1 MINHNCHPDI
11 AHGCLCATCARDPG
25 SDGPNGCCCEWHP
38 DLQFASDPESACGER
53 VAACPD
59 YQPETAITAAQ
70 DATPAFDYAGLS
82 DQAIA
87 TLHSA
92 EDMIRS
98 GYRTAKAAYR
108 TITNAV
114 GMAHDELVT
123 SCHDGRKSEENERT
137 FCAWCESVGLNQRT
151 AYRMLQV
158 SDLMIRSTPNEQ
170 KVLEALPITLLYAAA
185 KPSAPPELVERVKK
199 GEIATNKEYQAALK
213 EKDNKIE
220 RLERTNRDQKKLLEA
235 GSKTQEMLRRRSEQY
250 AEVCADRDAWKARAE
265 ELEARP
271 VEVAVEVD
279 ETEVERRAQE
289 KAQALAVEMMRKQA
303 PASDDPEQAE
313 HDAYDAGMQF
323 WRTIDNAWRLAR
335 PRASTLRPELKR
347 AIYERCAEIF
357 EKVRKDMTT
366 YEY

>member
-1 MINHNCHPDI
+1 MSEICRCCTCTVAD
-11 AHGCLCATCARDPG
+11 CTCAGGKSASARIDC
-25 SDGPNGCCCEWHP
+25 DGAGNCAQSGCSY
-38 DLQFASDPESACGER
+38 AAKAER
-53 VAACPD
+53 GLLPKA
-59 YQPETAITAAQ
+59 ETPPT
-70 DATPAFDYAGLS
+70 FDYTGLS
-82 DQAIA
+82 AQTVA

-158 SDLMIRSTPNEQ
+158 SDLMMRSTPNEQ

-199 GEIATNKEYQAALK
+199 GEIATHKEYQAAMK
-213 EKDNKIE
+213 QKDDKIA
-220 RLERTNRDQKKLLEA
+220 RLERANRDKDKLLEA
-235 GSKTQEMLRRRSEQY
+235 GEKTQEMFRRRSEQY
-250 AEVCADRDAWKARAE
+250 AEACADRDRWKARAE

-271 VEVAVEVD
+271 VEVAVEID
-279 ETEVERRAQE
+279 EAEVERRAQE
-289 KAQALAVEMMRKQA
+289 KAKALAAEMVRSA
-303 PASDDPEQAE
+303 PVSDDPEQAE
-313 HDAYDAGMQF
+313 HDAYDAGLQF

-357 EKVRKDMTT
+357 EKVRKDMTS
-366 YEY
+366 